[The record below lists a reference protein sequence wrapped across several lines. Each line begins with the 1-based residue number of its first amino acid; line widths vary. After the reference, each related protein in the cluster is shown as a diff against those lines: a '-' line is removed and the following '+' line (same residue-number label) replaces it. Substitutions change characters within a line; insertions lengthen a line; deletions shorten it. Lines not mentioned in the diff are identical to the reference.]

1 MQTNQNVPRPFPI
14 LLQAI
19 TYLTGGMFL
28 LTVSTSLEGRIAL
41 TAQILGPIFIGV
53 AILLGI
59 SACVGRFVAWANRVD
74 RWFFLGL
81 FYVSLANVIFVA
93 VVSSKYRAFFV
104 VLVLA
109 FLCIVIAALLLN
121 MSRMGARLRAVWAW
135 LLRRG
140 ARLRTILGSR
150 AVWAWLLRRV
160 SIALSLFALAMVIA
174 QVNVMGGPIL
184 YLAIGLACLGVAS
197 LL

>member
-14 LLQAI
+14 LLQAM
-19 TYLTGGMFL
+19 TYLMGGMFL
-28 LTVSTSLEGRIAL
+28 LTVSTGLGGRIAL
-41 TAQILGPIFIGV
+41 TAHIFGYIFVGV

-59 SACVGRFVAWANRVD
+59 SACVGRDVAWANRVD

-81 FYVSLANVIFVA
+81 FFVNSANLIFVA

-104 VLVLA
+104 VLVFA
-109 FLCIVIAALLLN
+109 FLCIVIAALLLH
-121 MSRMGARLRAVWAW
+121 MSRM
-135 LLRRG
+135 G

-160 SIALSLFALAMVIA
+160 SVALSLFALAMVIA

-184 YLAIGLACLGVAS
+184 YLAMSLVCLGVAS
-197 LL
+197 LLQRMV